1 MLNMKVKSISIKGL
15 TKDLLNG
22 YKIINGTKFLAL
34 LELGCGNLMECQEK
48 NIENITKWGS
58 NFAPTFVDHHVL
70 SDIKFNGHCL

>member
-1 MLNMKVKSISIKGL
+1 MNMVNMKVKSISIKGL

-48 NIENITKWGS
+48 NIENITK
-58 NFAPTFVDHHVL
+58 
-70 SDIKFNGHCL
+70 

>member
-1 MLNMKVKSISIKGL
+1 MLLQKKQNMYLLKKNEMNMLNMKVKSISIKGL

-48 NIENITKWGS
+48 NI
-58 NFAPTFVDHHVL
+58 
-70 SDIKFNGHCL
+70 

>member
-1 MLNMKVKSISIKGL
+1 MLLQKKQNMYLLKKNEMNMLNMKVKSISIKGL

-48 NIENITKWGS
+48 NIENITK
-58 NFAPTFVDHHVL
+58 
-70 SDIKFNGHCL
+70 